1 MAESLRTRAVVLVFL
16 SVLGLWFLWSGHLSF
31 SHPLLLVFGVLS
43 ALLVTGLCWR
53 MGLLDEETMPLQLL
67 PRGLAYAPW
76 LLWQILLSCIDVL
89 RRGLSPRLDI
99 DPTVLTVE
107 GSQETDLG
115 LVVYA
120 HSITLTPGTVSID
133 SDAGAHTIKV
143 HTISK
148 AGAEALVE
156 GEMDRRVHRVEGAS
170 KDRAPQDKA
179 SKGQTSGES
188 GA

>member
-16 SVLGLWFLWSGHLSF
+16 SVLGLWLLWSGHLSF
-31 SHPLLLVFGVLS
+31 SHPLLLIFGVLS
-43 ALLVTGLCWR
+43 AVLVTGLCRR

-67 PRGLAYAPW
+67 PRGLVYTPW
-76 LLWQILLSCIDVL
+76 LLWQILLSCLDVL
-89 RRGLSPRLDI
+89 RRGLSPQLDI
-99 DPTVLTVE
+99 SPTVLTIE
-107 GSQETDLG
+107 GGQKSDLG

-143 HTISK
+143 HALSK
-148 AGAEALVE
+148 AGADALAE
-156 GEMDRRVHRVEGAS
+156 GEMDRRVCRVEGAVEG
-170 KDRAPQDKA
+170 
-179 SKGQTSGES
+179 SKGPASTES